1 MNEHK
6 ITVTAENLT
15 IGYRR
20 GATGITVAQGIDGS
34 LSSGELTCLLGPNGA
49 GKSTLLRTI
58 TGYLPPLGGDVMLF
72 GKPVSTYTPLQISR
86 NIGVV
91 LTDRISVQDMT
102 ARQVVETGR
111 SPYTGFWGRLSAAD
125 KAIVNHAM
133 KAIGI
138 AGLAQ
143 KPVSDLSDGER
154 QKTMIAKALAQQTP
168 VVFLDEPTAFL
179 DYPSKVDTMEL
190 LRTLAHERDMTMFMS
205 THDIGLALDI
215 CDRVWL
221 MDSEGNVTIGTPGEL
236 IRSGILEKIL
246 KFAPAGC

>member
-6 ITVTAENLT
+6 ITVEAEKLT
-15 IGYRR
+15 IGYNR
-20 GATGITVAQGIDGS
+20 GSVRITVAQGIDGS
-34 LSSGELTCLLGPNGA
+34 LSGGELTCLLGPNGA

-58 TGYLPPLGGDVMLF
+58 TGYQPPLEGNIMLF
-72 GKPVSTYTPLQISR
+72 GKPLSAYTPLQISR
-86 NIGVV
+86 SIGVV
-91 LTDRISVQDMT
+91 LTERIAVQDMT

-111 SPYTGFWGRLSAAD
+111 SPYTGFWGRLSSAD
-125 KAIVNHAM
+125 KEIIENAM
-133 KAIGI
+133 KVIGI

-168 VVFLDEPTAFL
+168 VVFLDEPTAFP
-179 DYPSKVDTMEL
+179 DYPSKVDTMGL
-190 LRTLAHERDMTMFMS
+190 LRNLAHERDMTIFMS
-205 THDIGLALDI
+205 THDIGLALEI

-221 MDSEGNVTIGTPGEL
+221 MDSEGNVTIGTPAEF
-236 IRSGILEKIL
+236 IRNGILEKIL